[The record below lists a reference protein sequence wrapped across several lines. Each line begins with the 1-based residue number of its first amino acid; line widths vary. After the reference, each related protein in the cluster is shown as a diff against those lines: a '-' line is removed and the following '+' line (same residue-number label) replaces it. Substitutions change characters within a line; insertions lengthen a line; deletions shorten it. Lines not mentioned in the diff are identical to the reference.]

1 MKDIKVRLKSA
12 IILLLILIPFL
23 FVVYYGKI
31 SGKIIGIVFY
41 SIISTWA
48 VYEVISHRI
57 LKKWESIIIAISSVL
72 IWLMPLDWFL
82 NQPSQI
88 ETNSFLNLASNTGI
102 NAASLIAQI
111 KETLFFGYDSITKFR
126 VLQLLILITLIS
138 FIYIIE
144 LFVSKAKLKRKINSY
159 LIVLFVTWFIPLAF
173 KTIFVFN
180 AANIYLLFAM
190 VTIPIF
196 TDSMAYVGGS
206 LIGRKI
212 IKRGFAPTIS
222 PKKSWEGVII
232 GFISGAIFVFITMY
246 LGHLTKSNE
255 IFRVFSNWKQL
266 VVGLIVLPIASI
278 VGDLIFS
285 GIKRILGIKDFSNLI
300 PGHGGFMDRFDSMS
314 LVAISLAAILL
325 IK

>member
-23 FVVYYGKI
+23 FVIYYGKI
-31 SGKIIGIVFY
+31 SGKIIGIIFY
-41 SIISTWA
+41 SLISTWA

-57 LKKWESIIIAISSVL
+57 LRKWESIIISISSVL
-72 IWLMPLDWFL
+72 IWLMPINWFI
-82 NQPSQI
+82 NQENNPN
-88 ETNSFLNLASNTGI
+88 NSFINLASNTGI
-102 NAASLIAQI
+102 DIQTLVEQI
-111 KETLFFGYDSITKFR
+111 KLTVFFGYDEITKFR

-138 FIYIIE
+138 FIYLVE

-159 LIVLFVTWFIPLAF
+159 LIVIFVTWFIPLAF
-173 KTIFVFN
+173 KAIFIFN

-190 VTIPIF
+190 ITIPIF
-196 TDSMAYVGGS
+196 TDSMAYIGGS
-206 LIGRKI
+206 LLGRKI
-212 IKRGFAPTIS
+212 IKVGFAPTIS

-232 GFISGAIFVFITMY
+232 GFIFGSLFVFITMY
-246 LGHLTKSNE
+246 LGHLMQGPS
-255 IFRVFSNWKQL
+255 IFLILTNWRQL
-266 VVGLIVLPIASI
+266 VTGLFILPIASI
-278 VGDLIFS
+278 IGDLVFS

-314 LVAISLAAILL
+314 FVAISMSLILL